1 MHLPPPIHCPLPILA
16 APRSN
21 FPRFLDEPRNQA
33 EPAIPQHRKP
43 RGPRQPSPATPW
55 SFWALRHRF
64 AGEEGGY
71 LPEAKC
77 PK

>member
-43 RGPRQPSPATPW
+43 RGPPSAQPCDTLEFLGTASSIRW
-55 SFWALRHRF
+55 RGR
-64 AGEEGGY
+64 GV
-71 LPEAKC
+71 
-77 PK
+77 